1 MIIATTN
8 NQQTSKTLNY
18 IDHPLV
24 GPYFG
29 LFTVVWIYM
38 RHYLNLR
45 ILLSLFFEFKTVG
58 PYELNWETEQYKCD
72 LSHYITAALLSCLQC
87 LNLFWLFSILRIAYR
102 FLFFNALSDE
112 RSDAEDD
119 EEYEREVRDE
129 KERAEMEKKELTSIS
144 EISVPSIQVNGSAE
158 EVEASG
164 ASTKSGVASV
174 RKSPRRKA

>member
-1 MIIATTN
+1 
-8 NQQTSKTLNY
+8 
-18 IDHPLV
+18 V
-24 GPYFG
+24 GPYLG

-45 ILLSLFFEFKTVG
+45 ILVSLFFEFKTVG

-72 LSHYITAALLSCLQC
+72 LSHYITAALLGSLQC

-119 EEYEREVRDE
+119 EEFEREMGDE
-129 KERAEMEKKELTSIS
+129 KARIEREQEELRRMR
-144 EISVPSIQVNGSAE
+144 ELSVPSIRVNGSAQE
-158 EVEASG
+158 ARASG
-164 ASTKSGVASV
+164 VSPA
-174 RKSPRRKA
+174 RKAGRRKA